1 MFKSLIKRI
10 LKARLLAIFV
20 YYLYCENITHKSLFV
35 QLEKHHSRD
44 FVKISFSLSVSL
56 KLSFCLS
63 VFLSLFLALQPS
75 TIISFSLII
84 THLCLSIR
92 LSICNLCTI
101 ISKDTI
107 VSIFDYICLSH
118 VQCIWSWQYIKS
130 IQIHIFKRKLFIY
143 FNRNCLILP
152 RISQKIKYH
161 ILICLSLQC
170 CHVVDC
176 TLERITYQP

>member
-10 LKARLLAIFV
+10 LKARLLAIFI

-75 TIISFSLII
+75 TIISFSLIL

-92 LSICNLCTI
+92 LSLSVTFVQLYL
-101 ISKDTI
+101 S
-107 VSIFDYICLSH
+107 VSRTMYLVVVVYQIDSNTYI
-118 VQCIWSWQYIKS
+118 QEKA
-130 IQIHIFKRKLFIY
+130 IHLFQQKLFNSPQDILENKVPY
-143 FNRNCLILP
+143 FD
-152 RISQKIKYH
+152 
-161 ILICLSLQC
+161 LSLSLVLPCFGLQARTS
-170 CHVVDC
+170 HLS
-176 TLERITYQP
+176 TLN